1 MIKQKDAEAGPTV
14 AGIPYEASEI
24 RIAVRCS
31 VCGHW
36 MTDLQSIGLGVG
48 PKCRGDRG

>member
-1 MIKQKDAEAGPTV
+1 
-14 AGIPYEASEI
+14 
-24 RIAVRCS
+24 
-31 VCGHW
+31 